1 MNEHLA
7 AQSMRTEPKE
17 GVRLGGGFFL
27 RLRLGGGFKAGT
39 ILSCLQSMLSPSL
52 PNPANRKLS

>member
-17 GVRLGGGFFL
+17 GV
-27 RLRLGGGFKAGT
+27 RLGGGFKAGT

-52 PNPANRKLS
+52 PNPANRS